1 VVAALLAAGA
11 DPDRPGPGGEPPLVA
26 AARRGSPGCVRA
38 LLAAGAGARDEA
50 LAEARRWA
58 AADVA
63 AELRAGLE
71 AAYGAG
77 PGYRV
82 RRFVA
87 EKGAPTVEV
96 TLVRDGR
103 VIAGDD
109 RQLGHAA
116 IVTELLGRAGR
127 GV

>member
-1 VVAALLAAGA
+1 
-11 DPDRPGPGGEPPLVA
+11 
-26 AARRGSPGCVRA
+26 
-38 LLAAGAGARDEA
+38 
-50 LAEARRWA
+50 
-58 AADVA
+58 
-63 AELRAGLE
+63 
-71 AAYGAG
+71 
-77 PGYRV
+77 
-82 RRFVA
+82 
-87 EKGAPTVEV
+87 V